1 MVLGL
6 LTCRRAT
13 ATGTA
18 GEVHLV
24 AGAVAAAVDIE
35 DVALLERAIGA
46 GRTEHHRGFGVK
58 VRAAFGII
66 PQHVFLDRR
75 RGNAGTQILEGPM
88 PGHTADFAGLA
99 HAIDVPLRFDYAT
112 APRDETG
119 HYKTRLRQPRLYQL
133 DRDHHDTPPD

>member
-35 DVALLERAIGA
+35 HVALLERAIGA
-46 GRTEHHRGFGVK
+46 GRAEHHRGFGVK
-58 VRAAFGII
+58 VRAAFDII

-75 RGNAGTQILEGPM
+75 HGNARTQMLEGPM
-88 PGHTADFAGLA
+88 PGYTAEFAGLA
-99 HAIDVPLRFDYAT
+99 HPIDFPLRSDQA
-112 APRDETG
+112 APPHARTG
-119 HYKTRLRQPRLYQL
+119 IDQTRLRRRLRYPRLV
-133 DRDHHDTPPD
+133 DHRPSAP